1 MSRLRSLAVSGIL
14 ALLVATPT
22 ATVIAQTPPAE
33 ADLGALKAYLTEHSA
48 ALNEGAIELQAWS
61 QSYYDAAEATGF
73 DYQALWD
80 ANAATLPAEIEAA
93 RLLWTEKAH
102 GNYELSEGLVA
113 GIPSLAEFDVWLDAG
128 LSDAEDP
135 ANAYVWDLELPDG
148 VVFTNPGNIFHNLSE
163 PTLWGTDDAF
173 VGLAVDLNDDG
184 QMTVGDALPNANI
197 LLGVVHAMVDASGQL
212 QEAIADWEPS
222 LSDAFTALVVMIPTA
237 QGYVEQWKLSP
248 FVLGAASTQSQFV
261 ANSRLLDV
269 IGIYGG
275 LQLTYDNVRAVID
288 AEDPAIAEQIQTEL
302 DGIAALVQDLFD
314 QETAGTRFTPEQADQ
329 YGTEIG
335 SRADL
340 LAGQITQ
347 AAALLDIEIQEVG

>member
-1 MSRLRSLAVSGIL
+1 MTRLRSLAMSAIVVLL
-14 ALLVATPT
+14 AVVPSASAL
-22 ATVIAQTPPAE
+22 AQTPGDE
-33 ADLGALKAYLTEHSA
+33 ADLGALKTYLTEHSA
-48 ALNEGAIELQAWS
+48 ALNEGATELQVWA
-61 QSYYDAAEATGF
+61 QSYYDAAEAVGF

-80 ANAATLPAEIEAA
+80 THSTTLPTEIETA
-93 RLLWTEKAH
+93 RAVWTEQAH
-102 GNYELSEGLVA
+102 GNYELAEGLVA

-135 ANAYVWDLELPDG
+135 TNAYVWDLELPDG
-148 VVFTNPGNIFHNLSE
+148 TVLTNPGNIFHNLSE
-163 PTLWGTDDAF
+163 PTLWGTDDAY
-173 VGLAVDLNDDG
+173 VGLEIDLNADG
-184 QMTVGDALPNANI
+184 ELSVGDALPNANV
-197 LLGVVHAMVDASGQL
+197 LLGTINAMVDVSGQL
-212 QEAIADWEPS
+212 QDAIADWEPN

-237 QGYVEQWKLSP
+237 QGYFEQWKLSP
-248 FVLGAASTQSQFV
+248 FVLGEASTQSQFV

-288 AEDPAIAEQIQTEL
+288 AENPEIAEQIQTEL
-302 DGIAALVQDLFD
+302 DGIAALIQDLFE
-314 QETAGTRFTPEQADQ
+314 QESAGTRFTEEQADQ

-347 AAALLDIEIQEVG
+347 AAALLDIEIQEIG